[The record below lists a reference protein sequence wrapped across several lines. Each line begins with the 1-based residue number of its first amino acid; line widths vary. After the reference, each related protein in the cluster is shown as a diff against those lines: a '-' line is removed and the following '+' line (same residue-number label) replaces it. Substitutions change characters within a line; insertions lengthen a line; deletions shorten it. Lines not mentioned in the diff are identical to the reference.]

1 MTGELSCQ
9 NWRENF
15 AVICP
20 VDISGL
26 EWTRAKSLDSS
37 SIKTPTRVQSLL
49 RAFSAALSAAQA
61 FEGATAPNPPVGCV
75 ILSSEGEVL
84 ATAAHQKAGQPHAEA
99 LAIEACRQNG
109 TLAEIHTLIVTLE
122 PCNHHGRTPPCSEAI
137 LTTPAREIWIGA
149 ADPNSHVKGGGA
161 AHLKAAG
168 LAVHMW
174 RELPD
179 PAAPEL
185 ADRATRLIAPFAK
198 RVTTGLPWVTVK
210 QALNRQGYMRPE
222 PGQKTFTSPQSLN
235 LAHQLRK
242 RADAILTGSGTVL
255 ADWPL
260 LNVRRVPDF
269 PGKRRKLVLMDRR
282 RRIPE
287 NYISD
292 ATQRGFDVMRPN
304 SFEEAFTELGKL
316 GVNEVLVEAGPEIAD
331 SILASNLWDELVLI
345 KQAMSPELADEIAV
359 LTNQKRQPKPILE
372 RENVFGNH

>member
-1 MTGELSCQ
+1 MATSAHQTLLEAFASALLAA
-9 NWRENF
+9 RE
-15 AVICP
+15 
-20 VDISGL
+20 
-26 EWTRAKSLDSS
+26 
-37 SIKTPTRVQSLL
+37 
-49 RAFSAALSAAQA
+49 

-75 ILSSEGEVL
+75 VLSREGRVL
-84 ATAAHQKAGQPHAEA
+84 AVAAHQAAGQPHAEA
-99 LAIEACRQNG
+99 LALEMCRAQG
-109 TLAEIHTLIVTLE
+109 TTSQIHTLIVTLE
-122 PCNHHGRTPPCSEAI
+122 PCNHHGRTPPCSDAI

-174 RELPD
+174 DELPD
-179 PAAPEL
+179 PAARGF

-210 QALNRQGYMRPE
+210 QALNSQGNMRPE
-222 PGQKTFTSPQSLN
+222 PGQKTFTSPQSLD

-282 RRIPE
+282 HRIPDS
-287 NYISD
+287 YISD
-292 ATQRGFDVMRPN
+292 ATQRGFDVMQPN
-304 SFEEAFTELGKL
+304 SFEEAFAELGKL
-316 GVNEVLVEAGPEIAD
+316 GLNEVLVEAGPEIAD
-331 SILASNLWDELVLI
+331 NILASSLWDELVLI
-345 KQAMSPELADEIAV
+345 KQSKSPDQGDEITIV
-359 LTNQKRQPKPILE
+359 PNQKRQPKPILE
-372 RENVFGNH
+372 SANVFGNH